1 MDLENINPINNHI
14 IDEVT
19 NTIVVEAVAETVEE
33 PIVAIE
39 EPIVAIEEPI
49 VAIEEPIVA
58 IATILDLLSNMLN
71 VKGDLEKFNKSINP
85 QIKECLLVLM
95 KEQPVFFE
103 QCDISLK
110 RIISD
115 NKVDT
120 KDIPEI
126 ITLVSKL
133 YVVIK
138 KTKTNSIKID
148 TYELIKTILH
158 ILFIL
163 HMQHHNIEN
172 DELTNSII
180 NILDASIDL
189 LKLNSSLKSLKTP
202 NCLKC
207 FMS

>member
-19 NTIVVEAVAETVEE
+19 NTIVVEAVAETV
-33 PIVAIE
+33 
-39 EPIVAIEEPI
+39 EEPI

>member
-1 MDLENINPINNHI
+1 MDLENSVP

-19 NTIVVEAVAETVEE
+19 NTIEEQIIESIKVEDVVVLT
-33 PIVAIE
+33 
-39 EPIVAIEEPI
+39 
-49 VAIEEPIVA
+49 
-58 IATILDLLSNMLN
+58 TLLDLLTKILN
-71 VKGDLEKFNKSINP
+71 ANEEFEKLKIPITP

-95 KEQPVFFE
+95 EEQPVFFE
-103 QCDISLK
+103 QFDISLK

-120 KDIPEI
+120 KDIPEV

-133 YVVIK
+133 YIVIK
-138 KTKTNSIKID
+138 KTKINSKKINL
-148 TYELIKTILH
+148 YELIKTILH

-202 NCLKC
+202 NCLKY

>member
-1 MDLENINPINNHI
+1 
-14 IDEVT
+14 
-19 NTIVVEAVAETVEE
+19 
-33 PIVAIE
+33 
-39 EPIVAIEEPI
+39 
-49 VAIEEPIVA
+49 
-58 IATILDLLSNMLN
+58 MLN
-71 VKGDLEKFNKSINP
+71 VKGELEKFNKSINP

-126 ITLVSKL
+126 INLVSKL
-133 YVVIK
+133 YGVIK